1 MLLPVVLF
9 ALLTVGFWVPCML
22 DVATTPGYLFRG
34 LSKGTW
40 LLLVV
45 ALWVFGGIIWLL
57 AGRPGARLQ
66 LTRRA
71 QGRPA
76 GRGPAEAL
84 RRHPAARSSEGGYGG
99 AAPEWDEDVLT
110 RRKPLGPD
118 DDPEFLL
125 ALDRQIRGERDDW

>member
-22 DVATTPGYLFRG
+22 DVVTTPRYHFRG

-40 LLLVV
+40 LLLVA
-45 ALWVFGGIIWLL
+45 ALWVFGAIIWLL

-66 LTRRA
+66 LTRRP
-71 QGRPA
+71 QSWPA

-84 RRHPAARSSEGGYGG
+84 RRHPAARSSEGGYSG
-99 AAPEWDEDVLT
+99 ATPDWEQDGPA
-110 RRKPLGPD
+110 RRRPLGPD
-118 DDPEFLL
+118 DDPDFLL
-125 ALDRQIRGERDDW
+125 ALDRQIRRERDDW